1 MDINKSKKDLIKNT
15 GIIAIGTLCSKIV
28 SFFLLPLYTA
38 VLPTDD
44 FGTVD
49 VLQTIASL
57 ALPFVTL
64 ELSSAVF
71 RFLIE
76 DKCNKS
82 IITSAFIVEVI
93 NTTAFCIIV
102 LMINFFYPIKYC
114 GLFVFYFSAH
124 AFWTFSQNI
133 ARGYGNNKLYSFMSF
148 IVTSASAGL
157 NILFILVFKMKGDS
171 ILLAASIAYVLTIV
185 IAILSLKLWKQIS
198 FKEISHETLKRML
211 AYCLPLIPNAISW
224 WIANTS
230 DRLIIR
236 GFLGSEA
243 NGIYAAANKI
253 PAIYI
258 TLYNVYNIA
267 WIEALAKSAGD
278 KKQEQFINDMFQKS
292 VKLFGC
298 ISLIIVCTM
307 SIFFDKLIG
316 SNYSQSYI
324 HIMIL
329 VIAIYVNSMCSLVGG
344 VFTSFKRSDVIGK
357 TTVLGALANIII
369 NLMLVKFI
377 GLYAASLSTLISY
390 LVILIA
396 RSISAKKLLKLK
408 WPMTYLIQFVVMM
421 VYVAISYIS
430 KNLIVNIVCFALTFA
445 WMCFIN
451 RNIFF
456 SILGG
461 FKGLFSG
468 GNKK

>member
-1 MDINKSKKDLIKNT
+1 MDIKKSRKELIKNT

-38 VLPTDD
+38 VLSTDD
-44 FGTVD
+44 YGTVD

-57 ALPFVTL
+57 ALPFITL

-76 DKCNKS
+76 DKNDKS
-82 IITSAFIVEVI
+82 IISSAFIVELINVI
-93 NTTAFCIIV
+93 AFCVIA
-102 LMINFFYPIKYC
+102 LMINLFYPIKYC
-114 GLFVFYFSAH
+114 GLFVFYFFTH

-148 IVTSASAGL
+148 VVTSTSAGL

-171 ILLAASIAYVLTIV
+171 ILLAASISYLLTII
-185 IAILSLKLWKQIS
+185 IAVFVLKIWKQIS
-198 FKEISHETLKRML
+198 LKKVSVDSLKRML
-211 AYCLPLIPNAISW
+211 SYCLPLIPNAISW
-224 WIANTS
+224 WVANTS

-236 GFLGSEA
+236 GFLGADS

-267 WIEALAKSAGD
+267 WIEALAKSSGD

-292 VKLFGC
+292 VRLFGC
-298 ISLIIVCTM
+298 ISLMIICTM
-307 SIFFDKLIG
+307 SIFFNKLIG
-316 SNYSQSYI
+316 SNYSQAYV

-329 VIAIYVNSMCSLVGG
+329 VIAIFINSMCSLVGG
-344 VFTSFKRSDVIGK
+344 IFTSFKRSDVIGK

-377 GLYAASLSTLISY
+377 GLYAASISTLISY

-396 RSISAKKLLKLK
+396 RSKNLKKLMNLK
-408 WPMTYLIQFVVMM
+408 WPTNYLIQFVIMM
-421 VYVAISYIS
+421 LYVAISYIS
-430 KNLIVNIVCFALTFA
+430 KNLIVNIICFVITFA
-445 WMCFIN
+445 WMCIAN
-451 RNIFF
+451 RSIVYGIF
-456 SILGG
+456 
-461 FKGLFSG
+461 
-468 GNKK
+468 NKFRRTIIRRK